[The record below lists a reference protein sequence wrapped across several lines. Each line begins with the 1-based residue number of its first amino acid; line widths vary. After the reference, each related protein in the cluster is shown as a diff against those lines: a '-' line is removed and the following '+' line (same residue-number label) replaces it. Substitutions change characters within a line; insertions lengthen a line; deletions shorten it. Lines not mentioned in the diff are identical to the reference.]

1 MERLR
6 RIAVILVLAAVVCLA
21 GQSFRDC
28 FGAVRERIQEGIEA
42 ADKYLE
48 ERGLGPIRDEYLE
61 QEERYRHLS
70 QNIVKIGSLYW

>member
-48 ERGLGPIRDEYLE
+48 ERGLGSIRDEYLK

>member
-6 RIAVILVLAAVVCLA
+6 RIAALLVLAAAVFLA
-21 GQSFRDC
+21 KHAFRDC
-28 FGAVRERIQEGIEA
+28 FGAVREHIQEGIEA
-42 ADKYLE
+42 ADTYLE
-48 ERGLGPIRDEYLE
+48 ERGLGPIRDEYLK